1 MRIKLVLYSE
11 KIIDL
16 PLHYNQTVQG
26 MLYKSL
32 PKFLSDFLH
41 DVGFFYQ
48 KRKFKLFTFSKIFS
62 TKQKIENK
70 RLLINPPITLYISSA
85 INDVA
90 KQWGS
95 NFLKKDIIKLGK
107 NNLFLEEIE
116 IMSKPKIKEETI
128 IKTLSPITVYRTKDN
143 NGKKYTQYYKPN
155 EKEFNELIKLN
166 IKRKYEIITGK
177 KLEDF
182 PFSIFPVSEF
192 KENIEKFKNV
202 FIKGIEGKFKIKT
215 DPEILRTIYDA
226 GIGAKNSLGFGMIE
240 VIGWIDKNFRGF
252 KWKR

>member
-1 MRIKLVLYSE
+1 MRIKLVLSSE
-11 KIIDL
+11 EEFIDL

-41 DVGFFYQ
+41 DVGFFHQ
-48 KRKFKLFTFSKIFS
+48 KRRFKLFTFSKILS
-62 TKQKIENK
+62 TKQITKKENK
-70 RLLINPPITLYISSA
+70 RILLKTPITIFISSA

-128 IKTLSPITVYRTKDN
+128 IKTLSPITVYRTKNKD
-143 NGKKYTQYYKPN
+143 GKKYTQYYKPN

-166 IKRKYEIITGK
+166 VKRKYEIITGK
-177 KLEDF
+177 QLNDF
-182 PFSIFPVSEF
+182 PFNIFPVSDF
-192 KENIEKFKNV
+192 KERIDKFKNV

-226 GIGAKNSLGFGMIE
+226 GIGAKNSLAQTT
-240 VIGWIDKNFRGF
+240 KQFRLANP
-252 KWKR
+252 